1 MYMFISSYHM
11 SVFSVGRS
19 KVPSAHAVR
28 VHLPTSV
35 RFMSRHL
42 TGQKRAFGQQE
53 SKYIQPVLRGYLH
66 KPRTAQVCQQ
76 RPQPG
81 RSTVAVQSFPS
92 VLLPE
97 GQPGWN
103 RSAEAS
109 NISHSP
115 NTQRSLLR
123 DLFKTTLISNPRT
136 DAFLWKKSF
145 PCSLTCL
152 KTVFLD
158 AGFPPPHT
166 S

>member
-115 NTQRSLLR
+115 NTQRGLLR
-123 DLFKTTLISNPRT
+123 DLFKNYPDKQPQDRCFSLEE
-136 DAFLWKKSF
+136 KF
-145 PCSLTCL
+145 PL
-152 KTVFLD
+152 FLD
-158 AGFPPPHT
+158 LSQDRFP
-166 S
+166 